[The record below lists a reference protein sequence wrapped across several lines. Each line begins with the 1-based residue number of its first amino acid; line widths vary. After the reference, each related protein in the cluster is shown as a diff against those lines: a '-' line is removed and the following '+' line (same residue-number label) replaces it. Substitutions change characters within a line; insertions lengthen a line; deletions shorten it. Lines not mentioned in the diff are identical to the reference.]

1 MSNLLGAF
9 GLATGRITGLRTD
22 LTNHAALTGSSAHG
36 AVSTATANQIIVRDA
51 NGRAQVASPPA
62 SDSTTLIATTAW
74 VQAELGAG
82 GYGTVTNVA
91 TGTGLTGGPI
101 TVTGTI
107 SLANTAVVAGSYTL
121 ANITVDAQGRL
132 TSASNG
138 TAVTSITGNSPL
150 TKSGTTSVTLG
161 IQAATSGQNGY
172 MSSTDKSKLDGI
184 ASGAQ
189 VNTVT
194 SVFSRTGA
202 VTAQSGDYSVQ
213 QISGITVS
221 TNAPTGGSSGDVWF
235 EY

>member
-1 MSNLLGAF
+1 MSNILGSF
-9 GLATGRITGLRTD
+9 GLATGRITNLRSD
-22 LTNHAALTGSSAHG
+22 LDAHAALTGSSAHG

-51 NGRAQVASPPA
+51 NGRAQVVSPPA

-74 VQAELGAG
+74 VQSELGAG
-82 GYGTVTNVA
+82 GFGTVTNVA

-101 TVTGTI
+101 TTTGTI
-107 SLANTAVVAGSYTL
+107 SLANTAVAAGSYTL

-194 SVFSRTGA
+194 SVFGRTGA
-202 VTAQSGDYSVQ
+202 VVAATNDYSVQ
-213 QISGITVS
+213 QIQGITVS
-221 TNAPTGGSSGDVWF
+221 TSAPTGGSSGDVWF

>member
-1 MSNLLGAF
+1 MSNLLGSF
-9 GLATGRITGLRTD
+9 GLATGRITNLRVD
-22 LTNHAALTGSSAHG
+22 LDAHAALTGSSAHG
-36 AVSTATANQIIVRDA
+36 AVSAATANQIIVRDA
-51 NGRAQVASPPA
+51 NGRANVVSPPA

-74 VQAELGAG
+74 VQSELGAG
-82 GYGTVTNVA
+82 GFGTVTNVA

-101 TVTGTI
+101 TTTGTI
-107 SLANTAVVAGSYTL
+107 SLANTPVAAGSYTL

-138 TAVTSITGNSPL
+138 TAVTSVAANSPL
-150 TKSGTTSVTLG
+150 SKTGTTSVTLSL
-161 IQAATSGQNGY
+161 QAATTGQNGY

-189 VNTVT
+189 VNQTTTVFGR
-194 SVFSRTGA
+194 SGA
-202 VTAQSGDYSVQ
+202 VVANTGDYTVQ

-221 TNAPTGGSSGDVWF
+221 TNAPSGGSNGDVWF